1 MNMSD
6 IISQKE
12 TYLQSAFIAVA
23 ACGIMKILFAQ
34 IFLMK
39 LINPK
44 HEDKR
49 HFSSN

>member
-23 ACGIMKILFAQ
+23 ACGIMKVLFTQ
-34 IFLMK
+34 IF
-39 LINPK
+39 P
-44 HEDKR
+44 HETNK
-49 HFSSN
+49 SKT